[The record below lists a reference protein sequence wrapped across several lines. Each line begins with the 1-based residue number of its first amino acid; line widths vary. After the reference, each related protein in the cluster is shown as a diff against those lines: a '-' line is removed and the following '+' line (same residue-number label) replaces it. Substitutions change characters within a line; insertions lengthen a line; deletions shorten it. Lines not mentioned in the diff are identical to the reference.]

1 MYYISSNFIKYLQ
14 HYLVLYVLSG
24 NDMNVDTLNLVPSRP
39 QDTNPYNLVIV
50 GVSCFWG
57 EIWGE
62 KLIIYILKMIF
73 N

>member
-39 QDTNPYNLVIV
+39 QDTNPYSLVIV
-50 GVSCFWG
+50 GVSCF
-57 EIWGE
+57 
-62 KLIIYILKMIF
+62 
-73 N
+73 